1 MMKYPLLFYSYF
13 DRSKRK
19 KGTSEPDSRTHNLA
33 ALAKLFLFHV
43 LIMLQ
48 RPRSI
53 HAREAAPLARGAF
66 GGVIEE

>member
-1 MMKYPLLFYSYF
+1 MMKYPLWSYSYF
-13 DRSKRK
+13 NRSKRK
-19 KGTSEPDSRTHNLA
+19 KGTSEPGSRTNNLA

-53 HAREAAPLARGAF
+53 HAREAAPLARGTF
-66 GGVIEE
+66 GSVIEE